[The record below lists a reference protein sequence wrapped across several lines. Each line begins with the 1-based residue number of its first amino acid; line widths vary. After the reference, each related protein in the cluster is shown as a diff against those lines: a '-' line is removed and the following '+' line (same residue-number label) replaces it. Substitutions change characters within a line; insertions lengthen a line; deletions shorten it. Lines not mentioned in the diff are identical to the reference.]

1 PRQLPPGRGQAAR
14 RDVVAADPADALRT
28 LRQDAR
34 RVSVVLGAVPADE
47 HAVSGADDPAVGF
60 GESLRR
66 LLEEAGRSLRTL
78 KRWTKRWR
86 WRALEAVPWLASLS
100 VTANPQSGLLLD
112 SAGEALPESRRVV
125 AEELR
130 WLNACQGRN
139 KNGSPAFL
147 VQSGCGLE
155 ESSREPRTPLRSL
168 RVGLLGMWG

>member
-1 PRQLPPGRGQAAR
+1 MWRLSAPPRQLPPGRGQAAR

-47 HAVSGADDPAVGF
+47 HAVSGADGPAVGF

-100 VTANPQSGLLLD
+100 VTANPQSGLPLD

-130 WLNACQGRN
+130 WLNALEALWAKERADGELWGWAWANVRLGGRH
-139 KNGSPAFL
+139 
-147 VQSGCGLE
+147 
-155 ESSREPRTPLRSL
+155 
-168 RVGLLGMWG
+168 WWY